1 MTAEKEMTATEQ
13 THSNV
18 VEAGTLLKQKREQ
31 LGLSQKQIADRLR
44 LRVSIIESIDNNEF
58 SSDLV
63 ATFTKGYLRSYAKA
77 VGISE
82 AEVLSAYTTLDNP
95 EPEEQTMQSFS
106 RQTKRERHD
115 SRIMTITWGI
125 LVVIIGI
132 SSVWWWQNQQ
142 TSIVDLTQATDQ
154 ELELEQQLENAQQ
167 AELNPAEP
175 VLVVEPATEQDA
187 EPTTLPEVVEPE
199 VNEELVAPESEP
211 TQPVEEVAQIEP
223 VAEPQ
228 VPVEEPVPTVAA
240 NLLSMTFNG
249 DCWIQ
254 IKDKSGKTISSGV
267 KKSGQTLELTGEMPY
282 KVVLGAPRNVSM
294 TLASEPVD
302 LSGYTSGKVAR
313 FTLP

>member
-1 MTAEKEMTATEQ
+1 MTAEKDMTASEQ
-13 THSNV
+13 TLSA

-44 LRVSIIESIDNNEF
+44 LRVSIIESIENNQF

-77 VGISE
+77 VGIDE
-82 AEVLSAYTTLDNP
+82 AEVLAAYECSESA
-95 EPEEQTMQSFS
+95 EVEEQPMQSFS

-125 LVVIIGI
+125 LIVIIGI
-132 SSVWWWQNQQ
+132 SSVWWWQNQE
-142 TSIVDLTQATDQ
+142 TTIVDLTEATEQ
-154 ELELEQQLENAQQ
+154 ELELEQQLENAQM
-167 AELNPAEP
+167 AELPAVIAPELDESNAVEAVEELPVSENEQEP
-175 VLVVEPATEQDA
+175 SVEAIQ
-187 EPTTLPEVVEPE
+187 EPSPEMTSDSEVVTSVE
-199 VNEELVAPESEP
+199 
-211 TQPVEEVAQIEP
+211 VEESQP
-223 VAEPQ
+223 VAEVKPA
-228 VPVEEPVPTVAA
+228 VAA
-240 NLLSMTFNG
+240 NLLTMTFEG

-254 IKDKSGKTISSGV
+254 VKDKSGQTVSTGV
-267 KKSGQTLELTGEMPY
+267 KKAGQTLELTGELPY
-282 KVVLGAPRNVSM
+282 KVVLGAPENVSM

>member
-199 VNEELVAPESEP
+199 VSEELVAPESEP

-223 VAEPQ
+223 VAESQ
-228 VPVEEPVPTVAA
+228 APVEEPVPTVAA

>member
-175 VLVVEPATEQDA
+175 VLVVEPATEQEA

-199 VNEELVAPESEP
+199 VSEELVAPESEP
-211 TQPVEEVAQIEP
+211 TQPVEEVAQTEP

-228 VPVEEPVPTVAA
+228 APVEEPVPTVAA

>member
-187 EPTTLPEVVEPE
+187 EPTILPEVVEPE

>member
-82 AEVLSAYTTLDNP
+82 ADVLSAYTTLDNP

-199 VNEELVAPESEP
+199 VSEELVAPESEP

-223 VAEPQ
+223 VAESQ
-228 VPVEEPVPTVAA
+228 APVEEPVPTVAA

>member
-199 VNEELVAPESEP
+199 VSEELVTPESEP
-211 TQPVEEVAQIEP
+211 TQPVEEVAKIEP

-228 VPVEEPVPTVAA
+228 APVEEPVPTVAA

>member
-175 VLVVEPATEQDA
+175 VLVVEPATEQEA

-199 VNEELVAPESEP
+199 VSEELVAPESEP

>member
-199 VNEELVAPESEP
+199 VSEELVAPESEP
-211 TQPVEEVAQIEP
+211 TQPVEEVAQTEP

-228 VPVEEPVPTVAA
+228 APVEEPVPTVAA